1 MRAVQRILQT
11 AVLGLLLTLNASAR
25 TGGGWV
31 EDRGTGTVI
40 HVKIFELPDPTR
52 TDASTRSEAA
62 IVRAFVKAFPT
73 LFAERHAARAKADPV
88 RYGRHNWDDVR
99 VELFQATGAEF
110 IEAKLAERAERHKRQ
125 GGQRYVLEPNV
136 KEGKGGLRDLHLLF
150 DEQATQI
157 LGTTD
162 LIAER
167 VRKNGAATLRSIG
180 DVSRRQS
187 IKDDDATSVTADA
200 MVRTLAEDNRTLLVQ
215 LKDVKAAAEA
225 EGDIATSGLVD
236 AWADETQ
243 QRIWFLEATAG
254 Y

>member
-1 MRAVQRILQT
+1 MPDNHNQPAV
-11 AVLGLLLTLNASAR
+11 ADALNALLADSFALYLK
-25 TGGGWV
+25 TKNYHW
-31 EDRGTGTVI
+31 
-40 HVKIFELPDPTR
+40 HV
-52 TDASTRSEAA
+52 
-62 IVRAFVKAFPT
+62 
-73 LFAERHAARAKADPV
+73 
-88 RYGRHNWDDVR
+88 
-99 VELFQATGAEF
+99 
-110 IEAKLAERAERHKRQ
+110 Q
-125 GGQRYVLEPNV
+125 GPHFRE
-136 KEGKGGLRDLHLLF
+136 LHLLF

-200 MVRTLAEDNRTLLVQ
+200 MVRTLAEDNRTLLAR